1 MDPRKSEFLVYEEN
15 PQTNFFCMFRL
26 WFSFKNSRHIN
37 VLLVCIFE
45 NAQKKLLTSK
55 TQFWP
60 FLAVNSGFLCV
71 FKNTDQ
77 SNISASIVFKAKTK
91 ENICLRFLLQNSKMP
106 FLGGQ
111 LIFFLIFCSF
121 SFQNSRHTNVV
132 LINIFFNVLKKLMTV
147 KNGQNGVFDG

>member
-1 MDPRKSEFLVYEEN
+1 MFVKIGMELPFTIKNKRRNIYKFEIWLLKSTVLDPRKSEFLVYEEN

-37 VLLVCIFE
+37 VLLVCIFA
-45 NAQKKLLTSK
+45 NAQKKLLMSK

-111 LIFFLIFCSF
+111 PILF
-121 SFQNSRHTNVV
+121 S
-132 LINIFFNVLKKLMTV
+132 
-147 KNGQNGVFDG
+147 